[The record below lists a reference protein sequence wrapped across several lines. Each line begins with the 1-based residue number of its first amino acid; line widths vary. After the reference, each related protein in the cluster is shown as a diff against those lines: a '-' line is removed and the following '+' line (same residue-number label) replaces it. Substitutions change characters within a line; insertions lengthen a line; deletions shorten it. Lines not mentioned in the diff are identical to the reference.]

1 MQTAR
6 LESLHRFHPY
16 CARFPSDI
24 VENALTTY
32 TRPGDSIFDP
42 FCGSGTTLVAGLAHT
57 RKVAGGDI
65 DLLAGMLTELKCR
78 PRPIDSYRKWRLDF
92 GTRLATAFR
101 EIESGWRQLARI
113 SPGRD
118 VQMGSLTIHIPGFPE
133 LNYWFPPRLTI
144 SLATIAALARRCKE
158 PHYAQLALVSLS
170 ACIISKWPNTLSY
183 AMDIDHTR
191 PHRRV
196 QRFTLKRILDT
207 YLARL
212 DRTIACLA
220 ALYEVFD
227 RAGVATRLIDS
238 GRIFYPHDARQ
249 KLAAIED
256 ESQALVITSPPYFDA
271 VDYPRAHRMSLCW
284 MNGYAPAD
292 LASRRKYLGLRRAPD
307 FVARDWLSSR
317 PEVRRLIPAKIRE
330 YPSIERNLT
339 AFLADLEAVLG
350 QAFRVLRPG
359 AHGVFV
365 IANNVIR
372 GERIRTHE
380 ALVELA
386 QSVGFTALRTSSRK
400 IASLR
405 RRFPVGP
412 FGFDGPMTHEYAV
425 VLGKPKSRR
434 RRSKDEEVQK
444 A

>member
-6 LESLHRFHPY
+6 LEPLHRFHPY

-24 VENALTTY
+24 VEKALATY
-32 TRPGDSIFDP
+32 TQASDSIFDP
-42 FCGSGTTLVAGLAHT
+42 FCGSGTTLVAGLAHR
-57 RKVAGGDI
+57 RKAAGTDI

-78 PRPIDSYRKWRLDF
+78 PRSLDSYRKWRRDF
-92 GTRLATAFR
+92 EVRLATAFE
-101 EIESGWRQLARI
+101 EIESGWRQLSQV
-113 SPGRD
+113 SPGSD
-118 VQMGSLTIHIPGFPE
+118 VQIGALTVHVPSFPE
-133 LNYWFPPRLTI
+133 LNYWFPARLTI
-144 SLATIAALARRCKE
+144 ALATIAAMARRCRE
-158 PHYAQLALVSLS
+158 PHYEQLALISLS

-196 QRFTLKRILDT
+196 QRFTLKRVLDT

-212 DRTIACLA
+212 DRAIACLA

-227 RAGVATRLIDS
+227 QAGMATRLIDS
-238 GRIFYPHDARQ
+238 GRIFYPQDARE
-249 KLAAIED
+249 KLPAIED
-256 ESQALVITSPPYFDA
+256 ESQALVMTSPPYFDA

-292 LASRRKYLGLRRAPD
+292 LASRRKYVGLRRAPD
-307 FVARDWLSSR
+307 FVAKDWLSSR
-317 PEVRRLIPAKIRE
+317 PEVRRLVPAKIQE
-330 YPSIERNLT
+330 YPSIERKLT
-339 AFLADLEAVLG
+339 AFLADLEVVLG

-386 QSVGFTALRTSSRK
+386 QGIGFTALHTTSRK

-425 VLGKPKSRR
+425 VLGKPQSRR
-434 RRSKDEEVQK
+434 R
-444 A
+444 